1 MRQQRQEPPNKTGHV
16 SEAVLHELQKKSF
29 EELSNELFLM
39 GDGKGQ
45 EDLMDIY
52 VQLMQEKCPPDDGSF
67 DFDAAM
73 DEVKKEIAE
82 QADSF
87 PSKYTF
93 LQLLSREDLELL
105 SKVRESN
112 DEAES
117 LLLAV
122 QKEAM
127 SRDKIGTV
135 SNKEPPAQ
143 PDGSSKKDP
152 RKAKAFSFRALG
164 SIAAIAAITVTLMLG
179 GMVGAQASGLNVF
192 GALAE
197 WTDELFH
204 FVPAELANDPIRN
217 ALKEQDIPEDLAPTW
232 VPERFELETVEPLTY
247 DGGGSA
253 TAKYHS
259 ADGTLIIEIG
269 KFTDPIHLAN
279 WDYQKD
285 SADAESF
292 FSHGRNFYIISNLKC
307 TTATWSDSQS
317 LIVNIWGD
325 VSTEEMMDIISSIGG
340 Q

>member
-1 MRQQRQEPPNKTGHV
+1 MRQQRQEPPNKAGHV

-232 VPERFELETVEPLTY
+232 VPERFELKNVEPFSNDL
-247 DGGGSA
+247 GNSV
-253 TAKYHS
+253 TAEYVCAS
-259 ADGTLIIEIG
+259 GVLGIEIS
-269 KFTDPIHLAN
+269 KYKDSALLVD
-279 WDYQKD
+279 WDCQKD
-285 SADAESF
+285 SDDVKPF
-292 FSHGRNFYIISNLKC
+292 VSHERQFYILWNDGN

-317 LIVNIWGD
+317 LIINIWGD
-325 VSTEEMMDIISSIGG
+325 ISTEEMQDIISTIGG
-340 Q
+340 

>member
-135 SNKEPPAQ
+135 SNIEPPAQ
-143 PDGSSKKDP
+143 PDGASKKDP

-197 WTDELFH
+197 WTEDFFH
-204 FVPAELANDPIRN
+204 FVPTGLDNDPVRN

-232 VPERFELETVEPLTY
+232 VPERFTFQRVTPL
-247 DGGGSA
+247 
-253 TAKYHS
+253 S
-259 ADGTLIIEIG
+259 ADEGNSVIIEYANNDNVLFIEISKYNDPVHLIG
-269 KFTDPIHLAN
+269 

-285 SADAESF
+285 SDDATPFLSF
-292 FSHGRNFYIISNLKC
+292 GRKFYILLNLEC
-307 TTATWSDSQS
+307 ATATWSDSQS
-317 LIVNIWGD
+317 LIINIWGD

-340 Q
+340 